1 MQFLVS
7 EGCCPLGGDLGRSV
21 EYTALIS
28 RDHVLDVD
36 ESIVASVHLEE
47 LERLL
52 DQIAEVLLLAL
63 GVIDAVTHVEV
74 VRLEQVHD
82 GKDLTVIR
90 HESFTDGITALD
102 EGLEHMERRADDL
115 VITSVQSR

>member
-1 MQFLVS
+1 
-7 EGCCPLGGDLGRSV
+7 
-21 EYTALIS
+21 
-28 RDHVLDVD
+28 
-36 ESIVASVHLEE
+36 VHLEE

-115 VITSVQSR
+115 VITSVQSRFDRDDELGDDGEDLGLAVGKKVEDALAS